1 MEVDMRKNIYS
12 RLTTAFVLA
21 VFVLAGCTDGNSPTE
36 PETETSEDTVTSPAP
51 TSSSGTLHIRM
62 IDAPTDEICEL
73 HVFIADLRVKPD
85 GEPPLLL
92 GTALGD
98 FDLLALQDGPP
109 AVLGEF
115 PVEQGRY
122 QFIEILLDESRSFVI
137 EKEDP
142 FDEENM
148 NCLETESSLQVPS
161 AKFKVNGGPF
171 DVDEQTTI
179 TIDFDARKS
188 LKKKGGNSAAAKGW
202 QLKPVVSIT
211 SVEP

>member
-1 MEVDMRKNIYS
+1 MRRNICS
-12 RLTTAFVLA
+12 RLITAQILGACVLA
-21 VFVLAGCTDGNSPTE
+21 DCSDGDSPTE
-36 PETETSEDTVTSPAP
+36 PETSADTVTSPAP
-51 TSSSGTLHIRM
+51 TFSSGGTLHIRM

-73 HVFIADLRVKPD
+73 HVYIADLRVKPD
-85 GEPPLLL
+85 GLPPLLL

-98 FDLLALQDGPP
+98 FDLLALENGPP
-109 AVLGEF
+109 AVLGDF

-142 FDEENM
+142 SDLNNM
-148 NCLETESSLQVPS
+148 NCLETESSLQIPS

-188 LKKKGGNSAAAKGW
+188 LKKLS
-202 QLKPVVSIT
+202 
-211 SVEP
+211 